1 MELDL
6 RVHGLTKRWFLNMYL
21 SIVCVV
27 ALAVVLFC
35 VFFEGY
41 YTQSAKSLAAEY
53 SADFWVLSA
62 ASPDEFTPL
71 AKDYA
76 SSFDN
81 KDKIEVQIINSAG
94 KTIATTTGF
103 EPDNTTARPDFE
115 TALVSNDGVGSF
127 VGRNDSGER
136 IFAETYLFSDDK
148 GELTGAVRW
157 IISAERVYRHIHIVQ
172 IFAVALGL
180 VMLIFIL
187 VSSLFFLSSIIK
199 PLGDVSSAARKI
211 AMGDFST
218 TLAISGKNEITEL
231 CDSINFMAAELQQA
245 DKLKNDFI
253 SSVSHELRTPLTA
266 IRGWGETAKM
276 SIGVDD
282 NLVEQGLDVVLDETQ
297 RLSGL
302 VEELLDFSRMQTG
315 RLKMDSVPVKVSS
328 ALLSAVEMYR
338 ELSRQQNIGLEYL
351 PMEEEPYVLGDINRI
366 KQVFINIIDNAVKY
380 TESGGQVLVQMLADE
395 GCISVKV
402 VDTGVGIPAADID
415 RVKEKFFKSN
425 QTVRGS
431 GIGLAM
437 ADEIMKQHGG
447 LLFLESTEGV
457 GTTVTAVFPV
467 PEKINQPP
475 AHEENVPLDAAA
487 QAAADAIINDA
498 ANTQDTMENS
508 EI

>member
-41 YTQSAKSLAAEY
+41 YTQSAKSLASEY
-53 SADFWVLSA
+53 SADFWVLSSA
-62 ASPDEFTPL
+62 PADEFPAL

-76 SSFDN
+76 SSFEN

-94 KTIATTTGF
+94 KTVASTTGF
-103 EPDNTTARPDFE
+103 EPDGSSDRPDFE
-115 TALVSNDGVGSF
+115 AAVISADGVGSF
-127 VGRNDSGER
+127 AGKNENGER
-136 IFAETYLFSDDK
+136 IFAETYIFTNDD
-148 GELTGAVRW
+148 GTMTGAVRW
-157 IISAERVYRHIHIVQ
+157 LISAERIYRHIHIVQ

-187 VSSLFFLSSIIK
+187 ISSLYFLSSIIK
-199 PLGDVSSAARKI
+199 PLGEVSSAARKI

-218 TLAISGKNEITEL
+218 TLATTGKNEITEL
-231 CDSINFMAAELQQA
+231 CDSINFMANELQQA

-276 SIGVDD
+276 SIGVD
-282 NLVEQGLDVVLDETQ
+282 NELVEQGLDVVLDETQ

-315 RLKMDSVPVKVSS
+315 RLKMDAVPVKVST
-328 ALLSAVEMYR
+328 ALLPAVEMYR

-351 PMEEEPYVLGDINRI
+351 PMEHEPYVLGDINRI

-380 TESGGQVLVQMLADE
+380 TESGGQVLVQMQADE

-402 VDTGVGIPAADID
+402 RDTGVGIPAADID

-437 ADEIMKQHGG
+437 ADEIMKQLGG

-457 GTTVTAVFPV
+457 GTTVTVVFPV

-475 AHEENVPLDAAA
+475 SKEDSVSLDAAA
-487 QAAADAIINDA
+487 KAAADAIIGGEN
-498 ANTQDTMENS
+498 TMENN
-508 EI
+508 EV